1 MKQKE
6 IVLIDSSFLISLA
19 KIGGLSLLE
28 TFKKR
33 TGVTL
38 LVPYPVYQEC
48 VEDGIRSGYL
58 DALFIK
64 KEFDRG
70 VVTVKDVEF
79 SPQLPVDEILIRS
92 AGLWSAK
99 EVFVDDELLLK
110 RVGKKGFL
118 SRRSVEFLLDLV
130 KKGDVS
136 RSDYIEFL
144 DRLVKRKRLSKEKRS
159 FFEEV

>member
-28 TFKKR
+28 IFKKR

-38 LVPYPVYQEC
+38 LVPYPIYQEC

-79 SPQLPVDEILIRS
+79 SPRM
-92 AGLWSAK
+92 W
-99 EVFVDDELLLK
+99 
-110 RVGKKGFL
+110 KKGFL
-118 SRRSVEFLLDLV
+118 SKRSVEFLLDLV
-130 KKGDVS
+130 KKGNVS